1 MFSVVVIVFLAAIVA
16 LNLVLIGRL
25 QSSNASEA
33 RLRDEIGRMRLH
45 YSDEARALRE
55 ELALSLIHI

>member
-1 MFSVVVIVFLAAIVA
+1 MFSVAVIVFLAAIVA

-45 YSDEARALRE
+45 Y
-55 ELALSLIHI
+55 